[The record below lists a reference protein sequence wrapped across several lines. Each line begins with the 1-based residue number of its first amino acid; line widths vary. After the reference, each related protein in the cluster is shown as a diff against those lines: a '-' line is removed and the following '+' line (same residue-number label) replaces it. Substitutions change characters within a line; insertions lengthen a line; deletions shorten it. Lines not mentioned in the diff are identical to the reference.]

1 MSVPPDLAESAP
13 TSNTS
18 EPETLPEASL
28 EHSFPNSRELAQLI
42 QQRVWLHVRRRKAW
56 LDSLPTR
63 ATQQDASEFFN
74 DPDDPRLERQWQ
86 NNGEGRIW
94 NEPIREI
101 DMELSGPAGNPLR
114 LLAAT
119 FALSR
124 PELDVIQTCV
134 AQQLDP
140 ALGPVFAYLH
150 GQGQSACVSG
160 PLAKRCRAIQRVWQR
175 IRCWCRGSRA
185 DWCSILR
192 LPGSSDRC
200 RSIPRWIAGLWER
213 PRM

>member
-1 MSVPPDLAESAP
+1 MSVPPDLAEPAP

-101 DMELSGPAGNPLR
+101 DMELSSAEKQFELTLDEVRLPADALVGDEDAGLLQLFAGLNPER
-114 LLAAT
+114 VMTAA
-119 FALSR
+119 FAIGMGRYALSR
-124 PELDVIQTCV
+124 AVE
-134 AQQLDP
+134 
-140 ALGPVFAYLH
+140 
-150 GQGQSACVSG
+150 
-160 PLAKRCRAIQRVWQR
+160 
-175 IRCWCRGSRA
+175 
-185 DWCSILR
+185 
-192 LPGSSDRC
+192 
-200 RSIPRWIAGLWER
+200 
-213 PRM
+213 